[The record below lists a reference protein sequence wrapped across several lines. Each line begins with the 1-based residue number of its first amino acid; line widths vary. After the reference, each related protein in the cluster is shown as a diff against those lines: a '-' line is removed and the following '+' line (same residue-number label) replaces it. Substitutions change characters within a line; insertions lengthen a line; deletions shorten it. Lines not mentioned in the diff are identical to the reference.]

1 MPTFVADW
9 RCIENKFKWTCIFIA
24 VTWTFIAVSKVKLW
38 GLTFQRHPIAYLIT
52 LLDMDTAVTGK
63 LNSQGKL
70 N

>member
-9 RCIENKFKWTCIFIA
+9 RCIENKFKWTCIIR
-24 VTWTFIAVSKVKLW
+24 FIAVSKVKLW
-38 GLTFQRHPIAYLIT
+38 GLTFQRHPIEYLIT